1 MEESAKRVIST
12 ADESGPSGG
21 LPWRR
26 GREGRGA
33 TREHF
38 RGCLLAGAAGDA
50 LGASVELL
58 SGDEIRRR

>member
-1 MEESAKRVIST
+1 MST
-12 ADESGPSGG
+12 ADEAGSSAG

-26 GREGRGA
+26 DREGRGA
-33 TREHF
+33 SREHF